1 MSDHGE
7 LLGVDTAW
15 RRFEAASGARSHGW
29 LETRLRGI
37 ESRADGVNL
46 APGCVQLA
54 AEIAALEP
62 DLRDGQR
69 LALILLAL
77 VSLAALGEGST
88 RFPVSGPEAR
98 EPMRRMLGA
107 LCGEAE
113 VDAMAV
119 AIEELLESGAAR
131 GIVGREA
138 RDYKPLLYLAPF
150 IYQQRIHSAEA
161 ALASRLTA
169 LTGRKMSPA
178 IDEGTLRASLSDV
191 LARPSTVGGK
201 ALTLSGEQCEA
212 VIAAVGSPFAVISGG
227 PGTGKTSIALAILRV
242 LIRLGLAPQKIA
254 LAAPTGKA
262 ANRMGECIR
271 EGLSQIANR
280 STTDNALMADCPA
293 PSTIHRLLDYS
304 PSLGRFRNHRNN
316 PLAASVVIV
325 DEGSMLD
332 LTLMERL
339 LDAISPDAQLTIL
352 GDADQ
357 LPSVAAG
364 AVFRDLTSTMED
376 SRSRDPGAVASVRLS
391 QVYRFDQ
398 ASPPGRTISLLAQ
411 SINRGVA
418 DVMAVRG
425 DNGMPAVTRRVSAV
439 EIAFAGAE
447 YLGKSAG
454 ATSEFVEQDVLQ
466 DLLDRWRA
474 EQVRGDEETREL
486 AARTY
491 SISENGFE
499 QAERDR
505 LKRLFTWRAAS
516 RILCVT
522 RVFETGADRINQRL
536 HRAAAGEAGASRDG
550 FNPGEPVMVLRNDY
564 ERMLF
569 NGDQGIA
576 VRVRPPEGR
585 PLMMAVFPRGD
596 DFVAFRL
603 DAMRDDLELC
613 YAMTVHKAQG
623 SEFDTV
629 ALILPATD
637 IPILTREIVYTAVS
651 RARKS
656 MTIVGDEEI
665 LRLGIS
671 RKAERYS
678 GLSEQIAALTA

>member
-1 MSDHGE
+1 MSARGE
-7 LLGVDTAW
+7 SLGIDTAW
-15 RRFEAASGARSHGW
+15 RRFEADTGARNLSR

-37 ESRADGVNL
+37 ESRADGVSL

-54 AEIAALEP
+54 LEIAALEP
-62 DLRDGQR
+62 DLRDDQR
-69 LALILLAL
+69 LALILLTL
-77 VSLAALGEGST
+77 VSLAALEEGST
-88 RFPVSGPEAR
+88 RFPVTGPDAR

-107 LCGEAE
+107 ICAEAE
-113 VDAMAV
+113 AEAMALS
-119 AIEELLESGAAR
+119 IEELLESGAAR
-131 GIVGREA
+131 GVIGRDA
-138 RDYKPLLYLAPF
+138 SDYKPLLYLPPF
-150 IYQQRIHSAEA
+150 IYQQRIHAAEA

-169 LTGRKMSPA
+169 LTARPMSPEV
-178 IDEGTLRASLSDV
+178 DEARLRAALSEV
-191 LARPSTVGGK
+191 VARPSTAGGK
-201 ALTLSGEQCEA
+201 ALRLSGEQCEA
-212 VIAAVGSPFAVISGG
+212 VVAAVRSPFAVISGG

-242 LIRLGLAPQKIA
+242 LIRLGIAPGKIA

-271 EGLSQIANR
+271 EGLSRVRNR
-280 STTDNALMADCPA
+280 DTHDDALNDALMAGYPET
-293 PSTIHRLLDYS
+293 STIHRLLGYS

-364 AVFRDLTSTMED
+364 AVFRDLTSAIEHDRTAAKAA
-376 SRSRDPGAVASVRLS
+376 RSGASVRLS

-398 ASPPGRTISLLAQ
+398 ASAQGRAISLLAQ
-411 SINRGVA
+411 SINLAVA
-418 DVMAVRG
+418 DVMEVRDDAG
-425 DNGMPAVTRRVSAV
+425 VPVLTRRASAG

-447 YLGKSAG
+447 HLGNIAG
-454 ATSEFVEQDVLQ
+454 F
-466 DLLDRWRA
+466 LDRWYEERA
-474 EQVRGDEETREL
+474 RGDTEMRDL
-486 AARTY
+486 AAGTY
-491 SISENGFE
+491 PIAEDGF
-499 QAERDR
+499 APPYRDR
-505 LKRLFTWRAAS
+505 LKRILAWRAAS

-522 RVFETGADRINQRL
+522 RVFETGADRINERL
-536 HRAAAGEAGASRDG
+536 HRAAAEEAGASRDA
-550 FNPGEPVMVLRNDY
+550 FVAGEPVMVLRNDY

-576 VRVRPPEGR
+576 LRVAPVGGR
-585 PLMMAVFPRGD
+585 PLMMAVFPRAD
-596 DFVAFRL
+596 NLVAFRL

-623 SEFDTV
+623 SEFDSI

-637 IPILTREIVYTAVS
+637 IPLLTREILYTAVS

-656 MTIVGDEEI
+656 MIIVGDKEI

-671 RKAERYS
+671 RKVERFS
-678 GLSEQIAALTA
+678 VLSEQIAALTA